1 MPRFRGRVKKVSELT
16 KQPTSAMCFV
26 CGRENPVGLH
36 VHFFAD
42 SENRVHAEFTPRDEH
57 QGFPGVLH
65 GGVISA
71 LFDETIGRT
80 AIANDFWC
88 VTAELTVRYKK
99 PIPIG
104 EPLRIT
110 GEVVKRAARVLHGR
124 GEIRCVRDNILL
136 AEAEAVYVRISDERR
151 REVETNREFDWRIE
165 E

>member
-1 MPRFRGRVKKVSELT
+1 VSELT

-36 VHFFAD
+36 VHFFVDA
-42 SENRVHAEFTPRDEH
+42 ENRVHAEFTPRDEH

-110 GEVVKRAARVLHGR
+110 GEVVKTAARVLHGR
-124 GEIRCVRDNILL
+124 GEIRSVRDNMLL
-136 AEAEAVYVRISDERR
+136 GEAEGVYVRVSDERR
-151 REVETNREFDWRIE
+151 REVEANREFDWRVE
-165 E
+165 N